1 MLVNQLFYVF
11 FFFSVDKK
19 VYTISGM
26 FVMFSACCNKMCNGD
41 KLNASC
47 SHRHL

>member
-1 MLVNQLFYVF
+1 MY

-41 KLNASC
+41 QLNASC